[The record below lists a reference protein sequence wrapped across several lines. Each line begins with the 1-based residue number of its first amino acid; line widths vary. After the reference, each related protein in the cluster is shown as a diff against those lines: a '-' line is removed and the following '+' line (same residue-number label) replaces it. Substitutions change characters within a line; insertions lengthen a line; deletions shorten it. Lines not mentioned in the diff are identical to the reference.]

1 MTHANSRRAFLKQ
14 IGTAAVVS
22 SVGLR
27 PALGGVTESAPPA
40 RKQRFIFV
48 FSPNGTVPSEF
59 WPDDEGSDF
68 KFKKIL
74 EPLEPFKAQTLIAK
88 GICNEIR
95 GDGDGHMR
103 GMAGLLTGIELLPG
117 NIQGGSDTP
126 AGWAGGISIDQ
137 EIKNFLQANAAT
149 RTRFGSLEFG
159 VGVAN
164 RADPWTRLCYADKNR
179 PVAPIS
185 NPYSM
190 FERMYGRSADDE
202 VLRDV
207 LADVQ
212 QELQRYGSQLP
223 GAGEKMVAQHVSC
236 VRQMQR
242 DLKAAAEQTM
252 AVPAP
257 ELPDGARIDNDNLP
271 QIAKMQIDLLVN
283 GFAND
288 LNRVATLQFSN
299 SVGQLRMKWEGI
311 DDPHH
316 TISHDPD
323 MKVDSQKKLVKINR
337 WFCSQIAYLLQ
348 QMSDTKE
355 PGSDRSLLDDTI
367 LIWGN
372 ELGKGNS
379 HTRQNLPIVMVG
391 NAPGF
396 TMGRYK
402 IFEPMVNHNRLHLSL
417 AHAFGHKL
425 ETFGNPKLCEG
436 GPLDLS

>member
-1 MTHANSRRAFLKQ
+1 MTYANSRRAFLQQ
-14 IGTAAVVS
+14 IGTAIAVS
-22 SVGLR
+22 SVGGR
-27 PALGGVTESAPPA
+27 PALGAAPESGLLA
-40 RKQRFIFV
+40 RKQRFVFV

-59 WPDDEGSDF
+59 WPDEQGSDF

-74 EPLEPFKAQTLIAK
+74 EPLQPFKSQTLIAK

-137 EIKNFLQANAAT
+137 EIKNFLQSSEST

-179 PVAPIS
+179 PIAPIS
-185 NPYSM
+185 NPYAM
-190 FERMYGRSADDE
+190 FERMYGRSADDDM
-202 VLRDV
+202 LRDV

-212 QELQRYGSQLP
+212 QELQRHRSGLP
-223 GAGEKMVAQHVSC
+223 ETGEEMVAQHVNC
-236 VRQMQR
+236 VRQMR
-242 DLKAAAEQTM
+242 NDLKAAAEQTM

-257 ELPDGARIDNDNLP
+257 ELPAGLRIEDENLP
-271 QIAKMQIDLLVN
+271 AIAKMQIDLLVN

-288 LNRVATLQFSN
+288 MNRVATLQFSN

-311 DDPHH
+311 DAPHH

-337 WFCSQIAYLLQ
+337 WFCAQIAYLAQ
-348 QMSDTKE
+348 QLSDTKE
-355 PGSDRSLLDDTI
+355 PGSDRSLLDDTVVV
-367 LIWGN
+367 WGN

-379 HTRQNLPIVMVG
+379 HTRQNLPFVLIG

-396 TMGRYK
+396 TMGQYK
-402 IFEPMVNHNRLHLSL
+402 VFDPTVNHNRLHLSL
-417 AHAFGHKL
+417 AHAFGHQLK
-425 ETFGNPKLCEG
+425 TFGNPKLCEG
-436 GPLDLS
+436 GPLDFS